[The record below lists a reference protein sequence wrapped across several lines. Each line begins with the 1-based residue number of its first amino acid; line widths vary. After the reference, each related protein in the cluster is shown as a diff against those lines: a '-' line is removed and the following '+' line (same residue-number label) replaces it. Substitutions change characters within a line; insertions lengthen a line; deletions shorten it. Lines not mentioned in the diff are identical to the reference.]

1 MEAIFALVIVGIAM
15 LIPVAIVGLALYIG
29 YRARANRDEA
39 WRNTASRLGLQF
51 VPGRIWGTLN
61 GQSVQCGIEI
71 RGGGKNQE
79 TWTVVWGFVQPK
91 LDLGVAVHR
100 ENTIIDALASLFG
113 AQDIEIGDPSFD
125 RAFVIKGDEPSRVA
139 ELLRPDLRMFLIRA
153 KEQQLDVQLTDL
165 GMMVQTRGA
174 ITSQPWIE
182 SVLSM
187 MAHAAALVSAAREQ
201 VPISSALAPHYEV
214 WSSFARAHGLQ
225 GMTTPFAMWGDLDG
239 SKVTV
244 SALRTGQCQY
254 KAQVLVHYPT
264 PLQLGLRVRPG
275 GTLDAVFTFLGG
287 QDHKIGD
294 PAFDAAFVVK
304 ANTTTQLRQIFDMTV
319 RQTMLNIVQRV
330 GPVEVRDDGV
340 AVTTE
345 GFPRDPAV
353 IPQLVDVIKGVAQA
367 VHANA
372 GQIVPVHI
380 GPYR

>member
-1 MEAIFALVIVGIAM
+1 METFIALVTVGLKL
-15 LIPVAIVGLALYIG
+15 LIPVAIVMLAVYIG
-29 YRARANRDEA
+29 YRVHANRDEA

-51 VPGRIWGTLN
+51 VSGRIWGILN
-61 GQSVQCGIEI
+61 GQSVQCGIEV
-71 RGGGKNQE
+71 RGSGKNKQ

-91 LDLGVAVHR
+91 LDLGVAVYR
-100 ENTIIDALASLFG
+100 RSAFIDALAALFG

-125 RAFVIKGDEPSRVA
+125 RDFVIKGDEPSRVA
-139 ELLRPDLRMFLIRA
+139 ELLRPDLRQFLMRA
-153 KEQQLDVQLTDL
+153 KEQRLDVQLSDL
-165 GMMVQTRGA
+165 GVMVQTRGVNRNQA
-174 ITSQPWIE
+174 WLE

-201 VPISSALAPHYEV
+201 VPIASSLAPHYEV

-244 SALRTGQCQY
+244 SAVRTGQCQY
-254 KAQVLVHYPT
+254 QAQVLVHYPT

-353 IPQLVDVIKGVAQA
+353 IPQLMDVIKGVAQA